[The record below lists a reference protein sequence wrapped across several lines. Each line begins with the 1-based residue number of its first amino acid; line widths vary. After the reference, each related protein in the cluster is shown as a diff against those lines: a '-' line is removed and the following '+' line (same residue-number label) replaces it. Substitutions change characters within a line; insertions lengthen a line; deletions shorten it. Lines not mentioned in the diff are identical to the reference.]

1 MHGIALHL
9 LQLPQ
14 AKKLTELVLCHMQTY
29 SSMTPAPVSVN
40 WSQHLSEE
48 GSLRQLA
55 SLRVLLSTFSG
66 IPGVVGLHGGLPA
79 ADAFP
84 FTEMSFTLR
93 DGSKVVVNDPVQVSC
108 PGQQMRPGR
117 QSLTPQSPGLLR
129 SS

>member
-1 MHGIALHL
+1 M
-9 LQLPQ
+9 Q
-14 AKKLTELVLCHMQTY
+14 AY
-29 SSMTPAPVSVN
+29 SSMTPAPVSVD

-93 DGSKVVVNDPVQVSC
+93 DGSKVVVNDPVQVSSC
-108 PGQQMRPGR
+108 LPPPTSVARLTQAVLMVTSGSGQPPGSAGLAKPIVVW
-117 QSLTPQSPGLLR
+117 LPGLRR
-129 SS
+129 STR

>member
-1 MHGIALHL
+1 M
-9 LQLPQ
+9 
-14 AKKLTELVLCHMQTY
+14 LCHMQAY
-29 SSMTPAPVSVN
+29 NSMTPAPMSVD
-40 WSQHLSEE
+40 WSQHFSEE

-93 DGSKVVVNDPVQVSC
+93 DGSKVVVDDPVQVSQLLAT
-108 PGQQMRPGR
+108 PASRGGPT
-117 QSLTPQSPGLLR
+117 SLIPQPPGLLR
-129 SS
+129 PS

>member
-1 MHGIALHL
+1 
-9 LQLPQ
+9 
-14 AKKLTELVLCHMQTY
+14 
-29 SSMTPAPVSVN
+29 MTPAPVSVD

-93 DGSKVVVNDPVQVSC
+93 DGSKVVVNDPVQASSC
-108 PGQQMRPGR
+108 VPPRLAGRPDKASHFSR
-117 QSLTPQSPGLLR
+117 QAYSGHLDGGIWVWAAAWQGSAAWAR
-129 SS
+129 

>member
-1 MHGIALHL
+1 MLHAIALHL
-9 LQLPQ
+9 LQPSQ
-14 AKKLTELVLCHMQTY
+14 AEKLTQLMLCHTQAD
-29 SSMTPAPVSVN
+29 SSMTPAPVSVD

-55 SLRVLLSTFSG
+55 SLRVLLSTFTG

-93 DGSKVVVNDPVQVSC
+93 DGSKVVVNDPAQVSSC
-108 PGQQMRPGR
+108 LPPRLAGA
-117 QSLTPQSPGLLR
+117 T
-129 SS
+129 